1 MENPIVKATAIMD
14 AKIQFVSL
22 VDKAANK
29 RKFLITKA
37 DGGNANF
44 QTYGCI
50 LKSEAETHYIT
61 GIVYEPMVEDTDKNY
76 MTAAEIAK
84 AEKYF
89 TENSGSIDIQHSFE
103 TEENVSVVESWITKC
118 DCSINGKE
126 VKKGT
131 WLMTVKVEDDDIWDK
146 VEKGEITGFSMG
158 GVGKYSDEDVDL
170 SDITDDETSVEK
182 AEKKSLFVKLANAF
196 GYDCVKKGEVADRF
210 TDSARNNNFW
220 TAFNS
225 LENTLRKY
233 DNFSGKYVYETDVS
247 VIKSAL
253 EEFNQILTDVLSSD
267 DGIVKAVVKPNACKP
282 DDEEDSQS
290 DTRTKSNTKTQTKKN
305 ETEEKKLT
313 KEELVSIIKSTVSDT
328 IKDVFPADA
337 EVEEEV
343 TKKDKSLGEMT
354 SGEVQDIIK
363 STVSEEIKKYAAAR
377 GKATNLDAE
386 EEEVEKSEE
395 PEHYMHGIL

>member
-37 DGGNANF
+37 DGGSANF

-118 DCSINGKE
+118 DCSINGKD

-196 GYDCVKKGEVADRF
+196 GYDCVKKGEVTDRF
-210 TDSARNNNFW
+210 TSGARNNNFW

-233 DNFSGKYVYETDVS
+233 DDFSGKYVYETDVS

-282 DDEEDSQS
+282 DDEEDNKS
-290 DTRTKSNTKTQTKKN
+290 DTRTKSNTKTKKS

-337 EVEEEV
+337 EAEEKVEKE
-343 TKKDKSLGEMT
+343 DKSLGEMT
-354 SGEVQDIIK
+354 AGEVQDIIK

>member
-37 DGGNANF
+37 DGGSANF

-196 GYDCVKKGEVADRF
+196 GYDCVKKGEVTDRF
-210 TDSARNNNFW
+210 TSGARNNNFW

-233 DNFSGKYVYETDVS
+233 DDFSGKYVYETDVS

-253 EEFNQILTDVLSSD
+253 EEFNQIITDILSSD

-282 DDEEDSQS
+282 DDEEDNKSVTS
-290 DTRTKSNTKTQTKKN
+290 TKSNTKTKKS

-337 EVEEEV
+337 EAEEKVEKE
-343 TKKDKSLGEMT
+343 DKSLGEMT
-354 SGEVQDIIK
+354 AGEVQDIIK

>member
-37 DGGNANF
+37 DGGSANF

-131 WLMTVKVEDDDIWDK
+131 WLMTIKVEDDDIWDK

-210 TDSARNNNFW
+210 TEYAKNNNFW

-225 LENTLRKY
+225 LENTLKKY
-233 DNFSGKYVYETDVS
+233 DFVSEKYVYETDVS

-253 EEFNQILTDVLSSD
+253 EEFSEIITDILSSD

-282 DDEEDSQS
+282 DDEEDNKSV
-290 DTRTKSNTKTQTKKN
+290 TRTKSNTKTKKS

-337 EVEEEV
+337 EAEEKVEKE
-343 TKKDKSLGEMT
+343 DKSLGEMT
-354 SGEVQDIIK
+354 AGEVQDIIK

>member
-37 DGGNANF
+37 DGGSANF

-50 LKSEAETHYIT
+50 LKSEDETHYIT

-210 TDSARNNNFW
+210 TSGARNNNFW

-233 DNFSGKYVYETDVS
+233 DDFSGKYVYETDVS

-290 DTRTKSNTKTQTKKN
+290 DTRTKSNTKTKKS

-337 EVEEEV
+337 EAEEKVE
-343 TKKDKSLGEMT
+343 KADKSLGEMT
-354 SGEVQDIIK
+354 AGEVQDIIK

>member
-37 DGGNANF
+37 DGRNANF

-118 DCSINGKE
+118 DCSINGKD

-196 GYDCVKKGEVADRF
+196 GYDCVKKGEVTDRF
-210 TDSARNNNFW
+210 TSGARNNNFW

-233 DNFSGKYVYETDVS
+233 DDFSGKYVYETDVS

-282 DDEEDSQS
+282 DDEEDNKS
-290 DTRTKSNTKTQTKKN
+290 DTRTKSNTKTKKS

-337 EVEEEV
+337 EADEKVEKE
-343 TKKDKSLGEMT
+343 DKSLGEMT
-354 SGEVQDIIK
+354 AGEVQDIIK

>member
-37 DGGNANF
+37 DGGSANF

-210 TDSARNNNFW
+210 TSGARNNNFW

-233 DNFSGKYVYETDVS
+233 DDFSGKYVYETDVS

-290 DTRTKSNTKTQTKKN
+290 DTRTKSNTKTKKS

-337 EVEEEV
+337 EAEEKVE
-343 TKKDKSLGEMT
+343 KADKSLGEMT
-354 SGEVQDIIK
+354 AGEVQDIIK